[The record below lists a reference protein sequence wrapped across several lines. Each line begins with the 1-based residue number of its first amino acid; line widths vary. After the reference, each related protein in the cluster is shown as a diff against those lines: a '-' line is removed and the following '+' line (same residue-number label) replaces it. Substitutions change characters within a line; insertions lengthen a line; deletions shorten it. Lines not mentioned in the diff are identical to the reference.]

1 MSILGFVVKSP
12 VANNRFSNMTIP
24 ALDRLIQQLQTLETK
39 FDELM
44 LSLMAGQIPVKLT
57 KAARIEGAK
66 IEAPTPQ
73 LKLSESK
80 FIQVYNEIPVLLKA
94 YTIPVD
100 WTIDSYQNPQR
111 PPLILEPANNSN
123 YWVIPVLVADTITY
137 WLVPNPLRQIR
148 FDRLERLSYLFDYPL
163 LDRVNK
169 DSEFYL
175 IAPAK
180 VSYYFDT
187 GVAKWKLEQ
196 QGKIDVTSGATVQS
210 DPIQLIEALQQQV
223 RRQEAT
229 LQQLQ
234 QQMAQFVSGS
244 RHTIEDRSNH
254 RNIEDSKIASP
265 DLISAWR
272 TPQLT
277 NSFKSQKGTIKSIA
291 LTRWQGNNK
300 LILFASTQ
308 GGTIEVW
315 DLESGKF
322 IYDIIRTEELLSD
335 VPTIAI
341 VPQQQIL
348 ISTTENHQIKA
359 RYISEGKEYIYG
371 QHDEWILSLFLS
383 IDFAYLATGD
393 RRGIVK
399 IWDTKQKSQIQ
410 TIEHDAPIICIAITP
425 DNQYLIAV
433 DAKQQILFWLMK
445 TAQLQI
451 VKPLGDLAR
460 TISISPDG
468 KYLALGLR
476 SGNVQI
482 WDAQNFTVKHNLA
495 QLHQQVWSLT
505 FDPRSQILASGGT
518 ETNLCLW
525 DAATGNLL
533 CQPSSGQNSIY
544 SLTFSTDGN
553 NLVAAG
559 ADGTIDLWSVS
570 RSS

>member
-1 MSILGFVVKSP
+1 
-12 VANNRFSNMTIP
+12 MTIP

-66 IEAPTPQ
+66 VEAPTPQ

-94 YTIPVD
+94 YTIAVD

-111 PPLILEPANNSN
+111 PPLILEPVNNSN

-169 DSEFYL
+169 DSEFHL
-175 IAPAK
+175 IAPAT

-187 GVAKWKLEQ
+187 GVTKWKLEQ
-196 QGKIDVTSGATVQS
+196 QGKLAVTGGATAQS
-210 DPIQLIEALQQQV
+210 DSVQLIKALQQQV

-234 QQMAQFVSGS
+234 QQMAQLLSGNRFNS
-244 RHTIEDRSNH
+244 IEDRNIPST
-254 RNIEDSKIASP
+254 IEDSKIASL
-265 DLISAWR
+265 DLISPWR
-272 TPQLT
+272 NPQLT
-277 NSFKSQKGTIKSIA
+277 NSLKSQKGTIKSIA

-300 LILFASTQ
+300 LILFASTHS
-308 GGTIEVW
+308 GKIEVW

-322 IYDIIRTEELLSD
+322 IYDITRTEELLSD

-341 VPQQQIL
+341 VPQKQIL

-371 QHDEWILSLFLS
+371 QHDEWILSLALS
-383 IDFAYLATGD
+383 TDSTYLATGD
-393 RRGIVK
+393 RQGIVK
-399 IWDTKQKSQIQ
+399 IWDTEQKSQIQ
-410 TIEHDAPIICIAITP
+410 TIEHGNPILYMVITP
-425 DNQYLIAV
+425 DRQYLIAV
-433 DAKQQILFWLMK
+433 DAQQQILFWLMK
-445 TAQLQI
+445 TAQLHT
-451 VKPLGDLAR
+451 VKPLADLVRSIA
-460 TISISPDG
+460 ISPNG
-468 KYLALGLR
+468 KYLALGFQN
-476 SGNVQI
+476 GNVQI
-482 WDAQNFTVKHNLA
+482 WDAQKFTVKHNLT

-505 FDPRSQILASGGT
+505 FDPRSQILVSGGSDT
-518 ETNLCLW
+518 SLCLW
-525 DAATGNLL
+525 DAATGNLI
-533 CQPSSGQNSIY
+533 CQPSGGQNSIY
-544 SLTFSTDGN
+544 ALTFSPDGKT
-553 NLVAAG
+553 LVAAG
-559 ADGTIDLWSVS
+559 ADGIIDLWTEA
-570 RSS
+570 RSIV

>member
-1 MSILGFVVKSP
+1 
-12 VANNRFSNMTIP
+12 MTIP
-24 ALDRLIQQLQTLETK
+24 AIDRLIQQLQTLETK

-66 IEAPTPQ
+66 IEAPIPQ

-100 WTIDSYQNPQR
+100 WTINSYQNPQR
-111 PPLILEPANNSN
+111 PPLILEPGNNSN
-123 YWVIPVLVADTITY
+123 YWVIPVLVSDTITY

-169 DSEFYL
+169 DSEFHL
-175 IAPAK
+175 IAPAI

-196 QGKIDVTSGATVQS
+196 QGKLAVTSVTTAQS
-210 DPIQLIEALQQQV
+210 DPVQLIEALQQQV
-223 RRQEAT
+223 RRQDAT

-234 QQMAQFVSGS
+234 QQMAQFLSGS
-244 RHTIEDRSNH
+244 RSNLIENLTITDRT
-254 RNIEDSKIASP
+254 IASP
-265 DLISAWR
+265 DQISHWR

-300 LILFASTQ
+300 LILFASTH

-322 IYDIIRTEELLSD
+322 IYDITRTEELLSD

-371 QHDEWILSLFLS
+371 QHDEWILALTLS
-383 IDFAYLATGD
+383 TDSTYLATGD

-399 IWDTKQKSQIQ
+399 IWDTERKSQIQ
-410 TIEHDAPIICIAITP
+410 TIEHDAPIICMEITP

-445 TAQLQI
+445 TAQNHTVRALD
-451 VKPLGDLAR
+451 DLAR
-460 TISISPDG
+460 SIAISPDG
-468 KYLALGLR
+468 KYLALGFR
-476 SGNVQI
+476 NGSIQI
-482 WDAQNFTVKHNLA
+482 WDAHNFTVKHNLA
-495 QLHQQVWSLT
+495 QMHQQVWSLA
-505 FDPRSQILASGGT
+505 FDPRSQVLASGGT

-525 DAATGNLL
+525 NIATGNLIS
-533 CQPSSGQNSIY
+533 QPNSHQNSIY
-544 SLTFSTDGN
+544 ALIFSAEGET
-553 NLVAAG
+553 LVTAG
-559 ADGTIDLWSVS
+559 ADGIIDLYGIID
-570 RSS
+570 RM

>member
-1 MSILGFVVKSP
+1 
-12 VANNRFSNMTIP
+12 MTIP
-24 ALDRLIQQLQTLETK
+24 ALDRLIQQIQTLETK

-44 LSLMAGQIPVKLT
+44 LSLIAGQIPVKLT

-94 YTIPVD
+94 YTIAVD
-100 WTIDSYQNPQR
+100 WTINSYQNPQR
-111 PPLILEPANNSN
+111 PPLILEPSNNSN
-123 YWVIPVLVADTITY
+123 YWVIPVLVADTIIY

-163 LDRVNK
+163 LDQVNK

-175 IAPAK
+175 IAPAT
-180 VSYYFDT
+180 VSHYFET

-196 QGKIDVTSGATVQS
+196 QGKLSVTIGATAQS
-210 DPIQLIEALQQQV
+210 DPVQLIEALQQQV

-234 QQMAQFVSGS
+234 QQIAQILSGNRS
-244 RHTIEDRSNH
+244 NTIEDRPISSTILN
-254 RNIEDSKIASP
+254 RKIASS
-265 DLISAWR
+265 DLISPWR

-300 LILFASTQ
+300 LILFASTHS
-308 GGTIEVW
+308 GTIEVW

-322 IYDIIRTEELLSD
+322 IYDITRTEELLSD

-341 VPQQQIL
+341 VPQHQIL

-371 QHDEWILSLFLS
+371 QHNEWILALTLS
-383 IDFAYLATGD
+383 TDSTYLATGD
-393 RRGIVK
+393 RRGTVK
-399 IWDTKQKSQIQ
+399 IWDTEQKSQIQ
-410 TIEHDAPIICIAITP
+410 TIEHDNPIICMEITP
-425 DNQYLIAV
+425 DNQYLIVV

-445 TAQLQI
+445 TARLHTAI
-451 VKPLGDLAR
+451 TLDDLAR
-460 TISISPDG
+460 SIALSPDG
-468 KYLALGLR
+468 KYLALSFRNG
-476 SGNVQI
+476 SIQI
-482 WDAQNFTVKHNLA
+482 WDAHNFTVKHDLA
-495 QLHQQVWSLT
+495 QSHQQVWSLA
-505 FDPRSQILASGGT
+505 FDPQSQVLASGGT
-518 ETNLCLW
+518 ETSLCLW
-525 DAATGNLL
+525 DVATGNLIS
-533 CQPSSGQNSIY
+533 QPKSHQNSIY
-544 SLTFSTDGN
+544 ALTFSAEGET
-553 NLVAAG
+553 LVTAG
-559 ADGTIDLWSVS
+559 ADGIIDLWTLN
-570 RSS
+570 

>member
-1 MSILGFVVKSP
+1 
-12 VANNRFSNMTIP
+12 MTIP

-111 PPLILEPANNSN
+111 PPLILEPVNNSN

-169 DSEFYL
+169 DSEFHL
-175 IAPAK
+175 IAPAT

-187 GVAKWKLEQ
+187 GVVKWKLEQ
-196 QGKIDVTSGATVQS
+196 QGKLAVTSGATAQS
-210 DPIQLIEALQQQV
+210 DPVQLIEALQQQV

-234 QQMAQFVSGS
+234 QQMAQLLSGKRS
-244 RHTIEDRSNH
+244 NPIEDRSIPSI
-254 RNIEDSKIASP
+254 IEDSKIVSP
-265 DLISAWR
+265 DLTSPWR
-272 TPQLT
+272 TPRLN

-308 GGTIEVW
+308 SGTIEVW
-315 DLESGKF
+315 DLESGEF

-335 VPTIAI
+335 VPTISI

-348 ISTTENHQIKA
+348 ISTVENHHIKA

-383 IDFAYLATGD
+383 IDFAYLASGD

-445 TAQLQI
+445 TAQLQT
-451 VKPLGDLAR
+451 VKPLDDLAR
-460 TISISPDG
+460 SISISPDG
-468 KYLALGLR
+468 KYLAVGLR

-495 QLHQQVWSLT
+495 QLHQEVWSLT
-505 FDPRSQILASGGT
+505 FDPQSQILASGGT
-518 ETNLCLW
+518 DSSLCLW
-525 DAATGNLL
+525 DAATGNLI

-544 SLTFSTDGN
+544 ALTFSTEGKT
-553 NLVAAG
+553 LVAAG
-559 ADGTIDLWSVS
+559 ADGIIDLWTLD